1 MNGTSENQPLIT
13 RTERIRMPHLR
24 TTIAATIACA
34 AIVACKSHDNAGTD
48 SSNGAPAS
56 ATATPRDTGAA
67 ASATGKVDSATATT
81 NATVTDA
88 NILAKAD
95 AGDSAEVAIAKYV
108 RSQST
113 NAGVKAY
120 ASLLESDHG
129 KGISKVEGTAKT
141 ASIAMQLP
149 PNDTTAQETQHTLD
163 HLKSLKGHDLDTAFV
178 NHEIQDHQA
187 DIDDANKMAAAAQN
201 PEVKKLVQGELPELK
216 KHLDKAQALS
226 KQLES
231 AKK

>member
-1 MNGTSENQPLIT
+1 MS
-13 RTERIRMPHLR
+13 HLR
-24 TTIAATIACA
+24 TTLAATIACA
-34 AIVACKSHDNAGTD
+34 AIVACKSHDNAATD
-48 SSNGAPAS
+48 SAGNPAA
-56 ATATPRDTGAA
+56 ATATPPDTGAA
-67 ASATGKVDSATATT
+67 ASATGKVDSSTATT

-108 RSQST
+108 RAQST
-113 NAGVKAY
+113 DAAVKQY
-120 ASLLESDHG
+120 ADLLESDHG
-129 KGISKVEGTAKT
+129 KGISKVEGVAKKT
-141 ASIAMQLP
+141 SIAMQLP

-201 PEVKKLVQGELPELK
+201 PAVKSLVQGELPELK

-226 KQLES
+226 KKLEGT
-231 AKK
+231 KM